1 MFYIKHYIAPV
12 LLLAFGAMFGVS
24 CNEEY
29 QFTHGNVYGTITD
42 ATTGLPIENCN
53 VSIVNADESISDR
66 QVSGADGAYK
76 TKDLSEGVYMVSV
89 EKDDYYT
96 GSSKKVEV
104 IAGETTQCD
113 IILGRIPA
121 RITSDTD
128 NLDFGS
134 KASLSTLSFK
144 IVNKYLDELE
154 WAVEYDCEWILS
166 ISPADG
172 TLPHGRTETI
182 VVKIDRA
189 KLSEGEN
196 KTNIVVKSTNG
207 QGGVNISINAIG
219 ERKESPVLN
228 VTRVSD
234 VDMTSAV
241 LSGEVISSGVPA
253 YTQRGFTCSLIS
265 KDDEA
270 EELYAELNDNASF
283 TYLVSNL
290 LPGKQYYVR
299 AFAINEAGKVWSSNE
314 VSFTT
319 ISSVTSVQTLQV
331 TDIDV
336 VNGKATFN
344 GVISD
349 AGVPSYS
356 EKGFCYGTSVDPTV
370 SNTKVIVSGTDAGE
384 YLYICSGLSANST
397 YYVRAYAVQYDKIIY
412 GTTVP
417 FSTNTSATV
426 VTTSEATNITT
437 TTATLNGSISKV
449 GSPVYSVKGFCY
461 SDSPNPTINNTKIDV
476 EGNGIGSFT
485 ANIYGLSYNQTY
497 YYKAYAIQD
506 EAVVYGEEVRFKT
519 DFTETKV
526 TTSDATNVTSSS
538 ATLNGTIID
547 VGDPVYSEK
556 GFCYSVYPN
565 PTISNV
571 KVVVEGND
579 AGNYSEDIYNLTFNT
594 IYYYRAYVIQNGE
607 VIYGSEAQ
615 FTSGYTVSVV
625 ETYSNVDDITYDT
638 AELSYIIKN
647 LGDPQCTES
656 GMCYSTSSNP
666 TISSNVVTGS
676 LSTFKQTLAI
686 SGLTENTTYYF
697 RAFVKQD
704 GKVVNGSVYS
714 FKTATRPSVS
724 TLNATNLQNPY
735 GLMNMW
741 QVQLNGKVN
750 SVGNPN
756 ITKRGFKYST
766 NGDPEGSGTTES
778 VSGSSVGNYS
788 VTLTGLRSNTTYY
801 VRAYVKNSIGYE
813 YGELITFTT
822 GD

>member
-96 GSSKKVEV
+96 GSSKMVEV

-134 KASLSTLSFK
+134 EASLSTLSFK
-144 IVNKYLDELE
+144 ILNKYLDELE

-207 QGGVNISINAIG
+207 QGGVNIAINAIG

-228 VTRVSD
+228 VTSVSD

-265 KDDEA
+265 KDDDA

-290 LPGKQYYVR
+290 LPSKQYYVR

-344 GVISD
+344 GAILE
-349 AGVPSYS
+349 AGIPAYS
-356 EKGFCYGTSVDPTV
+356 EKGFCYGTSADPTV

-384 YLYICSGLSANST
+384 YSHICSGLSANSA

-426 VTTSEATNITT
+426 VTTSGATNI
-437 TTATLNGSISKV
+437 
-449 GSPVYSVKGFCY
+449 
-461 SDSPNPTINNTKIDV
+461 
-476 EGNGIGSFT
+476 
-485 ANIYGLSYNQTY
+485 
-497 YYKAYAIQD
+497 
-506 EAVVYGEEVRFKT
+506 
-519 DFTETKV
+519 
-526 TTSDATNVTSSS
+526 TSSS
-538 ATLNGTIID
+538 ATLNGVILEA
-547 VGDPVYSEK
+547 GNPVYSEK
-556 GFCYSVYPN
+556 GFCYSKSPN
-565 PTISNV
+565 PTISNT
-571 KVVVEGND
+571 KVTVGGEGS
-579 AGNYSEDIYNLTFNT
+579 GNYSADIENLSFNT
-594 IYYYRAYVIQNGE
+594 TYYYRAYVIHNGK
-607 VIYGSEAQ
+607 VIYGSEEQ
-615 FTSGYTVSVV
+615 FISGYTVSVV
-625 ETYSNVDDITYDT
+625 ETYSNVADITYDA

-686 SGLTENTTYYF
+686 SGLTENTSYYF

-704 GKVVNGSVYS
+704 GKVVYGSVYS

>member
-96 GSSKKVEV
+96 GSSKMVEV

-134 KASLSTLSFK
+134 EASLSTLSFK

-207 QGGVNISINAIG
+207 QGGVNIAINAIG

-228 VTRVSD
+228 VTSVSD

-265 KDDEA
+265 KDDDA

-290 LPGKQYYVR
+290 LPSKQYYVR

-344 GVISD
+344 GAILE
-349 AGVPSYS
+349 AGIPAYS
-356 EKGFCYGTSVDPTV
+356 EKGFCYGTSADPTV

-384 YLYICSGLSANST
+384 YSHICSGLSANSA

-426 VTTSEATNITT
+426 VTTSGATNI
-437 TTATLNGSISKV
+437 
-449 GSPVYSVKGFCY
+449 
-461 SDSPNPTINNTKIDV
+461 
-476 EGNGIGSFT
+476 
-485 ANIYGLSYNQTY
+485 
-497 YYKAYAIQD
+497 
-506 EAVVYGEEVRFKT
+506 
-519 DFTETKV
+519 
-526 TTSDATNVTSSS
+526 TSSS
-538 ATLNGTIID
+538 ATLNGVILEA
-547 VGDPVYSEK
+547 GNPVYSEK
-556 GFCYSVYPN
+556 GFCYSKSPN
-565 PTISNV
+565 PTISNT
-571 KVVVEGND
+571 KVTVGGEGS
-579 AGNYSEDIYNLTFNT
+579 GNYSADIENLSFNT
-594 IYYYRAYVIQNGE
+594 TYYYRAYVIHNGK
-607 VIYGSEAQ
+607 VIYGSEEQ
-615 FTSGYTVSVV
+615 FISGYTVSVV
-625 ETYSNVDDITYDT
+625 ETYSNVADITYDA

-686 SGLTENTTYYF
+686 SGLTENTSYYF

-704 GKVVNGSVYS
+704 GKVVYGSVYS

-756 ITKRGFKYST
+756 IIKRGFKYST

-822 GD
+822 VD

>member
-96 GSSKKVEV
+96 GSSKMVEV

-134 KASLSTLSFK
+134 EASLSTLSFK

-207 QGGVNISINAIG
+207 QGGVNIAINAIG

-228 VTRVSD
+228 VTSVSD

-265 KDDEA
+265 KDDDA

-290 LPGKQYYVR
+290 LPSKQYYVR

-344 GVISD
+344 GAILE
-349 AGVPSYS
+349 AGIPAYS
-356 EKGFCYGTSVDPTV
+356 EKGFCYGTSADPTV

-384 YLYICSGLSANST
+384 YSHICSGLSANSA

-426 VTTSEATNITT
+426 VTTSGATNI
-437 TTATLNGSISKV
+437 
-449 GSPVYSVKGFCY
+449 
-461 SDSPNPTINNTKIDV
+461 
-476 EGNGIGSFT
+476 
-485 ANIYGLSYNQTY
+485 
-497 YYKAYAIQD
+497 
-506 EAVVYGEEVRFKT
+506 
-519 DFTETKV
+519 
-526 TTSDATNVTSSS
+526 TSSS
-538 ATLNGTIID
+538 ATLNGVILEA
-547 VGDPVYSEK
+547 GNPVYSEK
-556 GFCYSVYPN
+556 GFCYSKSPN
-565 PTISNV
+565 PTISNT
-571 KVVVEGND
+571 KVTVGGEGS
-579 AGNYSEDIYNLTFNT
+579 GNYSADIENLSFNT
-594 IYYYRAYVIQNGE
+594 TYYYRAYVIHNGK
-607 VIYGSEAQ
+607 VIYGSEEQ
-615 FTSGYTVSVV
+615 FISGYTVSVV
-625 ETYSNVDDITYDT
+625 ETYSNVADITYDA

-686 SGLTENTTYYF
+686 SGLTENTSYYF

-704 GKVVNGSVYS
+704 GKVVYGSVYS

>member
-66 QVSGADGAYK
+66 QVSGADGSYK

-134 KASLSTLSFK
+134 EASLSTLSFK

-207 QGGVNISINAIG
+207 QGGVNIAINAIG

-228 VTRVSD
+228 VTSVSD

-265 KDDEA
+265 KDDDA

-344 GVISD
+344 GAILE
-349 AGVPSYS
+349 AGIPAYS
-356 EKGFCYGTSVDPTV
+356 EKGFCYGTSADPTV

-384 YLYICSGLSANST
+384 YSHICSGLSANSA

-426 VTTSEATNITT
+426 VTTSGATNI
-437 TTATLNGSISKV
+437 
-449 GSPVYSVKGFCY
+449 
-461 SDSPNPTINNTKIDV
+461 
-476 EGNGIGSFT
+476 
-485 ANIYGLSYNQTY
+485 
-497 YYKAYAIQD
+497 
-506 EAVVYGEEVRFKT
+506 
-519 DFTETKV
+519 
-526 TTSDATNVTSSS
+526 TSSS
-538 ATLNGTIID
+538 ATLNGVILEA
-547 VGDPVYSEK
+547 GNPVYSEK
-556 GFCYSVYPN
+556 GFCYSKSPN
-565 PTISNV
+565 PTISNT
-571 KVVVEGND
+571 KVTVGGEGS
-579 AGNYSEDIYNLTFNT
+579 GNYSADIENLSFNT
-594 IYYYRAYVIQNGE
+594 TYYYRAYVIHNGK
-607 VIYGSEAQ
+607 VIYGSEEQ

-625 ETYSNVDDITYDT
+625 ETYSNVADITYDA
-638 AELSYIIKN
+638 AELSYIINN

-704 GKVVNGSVYS
+704 GKVVYGSVYS

>member
-1 MFYIKHYIAPV
+1 MKSMFYIKHYIAPV

-66 QVSGADGAYK
+66 QVSGADGSYK

-134 KASLSTLSFK
+134 EASLSTLSFK

-207 QGGVNISINAIG
+207 QGGVNIAINAIG

-228 VTRVSD
+228 VTSVSD

-265 KDDEA
+265 KDDDA

-344 GVISD
+344 GAILE
-349 AGVPSYS
+349 AGIPAYS
-356 EKGFCYGTSVDPTV
+356 EKGFCYGTSADPTV

-384 YLYICSGLSANST
+384 YSHICSGLSANSA

-426 VTTSEATNITT
+426 VTTSGATNI
-437 TTATLNGSISKV
+437 
-449 GSPVYSVKGFCY
+449 
-461 SDSPNPTINNTKIDV
+461 
-476 EGNGIGSFT
+476 
-485 ANIYGLSYNQTY
+485 
-497 YYKAYAIQD
+497 
-506 EAVVYGEEVRFKT
+506 
-519 DFTETKV
+519 
-526 TTSDATNVTSSS
+526 TSSS
-538 ATLNGTIID
+538 ATLNGVILEA
-547 VGDPVYSEK
+547 GNPVYSEK
-556 GFCYSVYPN
+556 GFCYSKSPN
-565 PTISNV
+565 PTISNT
-571 KVVVEGND
+571 KVTVGGEGS
-579 AGNYSEDIYNLTFNT
+579 GNYSADIENLSFNT
-594 IYYYRAYVIQNGE
+594 TYYYRAYVIHNGK
-607 VIYGSEAQ
+607 VIYGSEEQ

-625 ETYSNVDDITYDT
+625 ETYSNVADITYDA
-638 AELSYIIKN
+638 AELSYIINN

-704 GKVVNGSVYS
+704 GKVVYGSVYS

>member
-1 MFYIKHYIAPV
+1 MKSMFYIKHYIAPV

-66 QVSGADGAYK
+66 QVSGADGSYK

-134 KASLSTLSFK
+134 EASLSTLSFK

-207 QGGVNISINAIG
+207 QGGVNIAINAIG

-228 VTRVSD
+228 VTSVSD

-265 KDDEA
+265 KDDDA

-344 GVISD
+344 GAILE
-349 AGVPSYS
+349 AGIPAYS
-356 EKGFCYGTSVDPTV
+356 EKGFCYGTSADPTV

-384 YLYICSGLSANST
+384 YSHICSGLSANSA

-426 VTTSEATNITT
+426 VTTSGATNI
-437 TTATLNGSISKV
+437 
-449 GSPVYSVKGFCY
+449 
-461 SDSPNPTINNTKIDV
+461 
-476 EGNGIGSFT
+476 
-485 ANIYGLSYNQTY
+485 
-497 YYKAYAIQD
+497 
-506 EAVVYGEEVRFKT
+506 
-519 DFTETKV
+519 
-526 TTSDATNVTSSS
+526 TSSS
-538 ATLNGTIID
+538 ATLNGVILEA
-547 VGDPVYSEK
+547 GNPVYSEK
-556 GFCYSVYPN
+556 GFCYSKSPN
-565 PTISNV
+565 PTISNT
-571 KVVVEGND
+571 KVTVGGEGF
-579 AGNYSEDIYNLTFNT
+579 GNYSADIENLSFNT
-594 IYYYRAYVIQNGE
+594 TYYYRAYVIHNGK
-607 VIYGSEAQ
+607 VIYGSEEQ

-625 ETYSNVDDITYDT
+625 ETYSNVADITYDA
-638 AELSYIIKN
+638 AELSYIINN

-704 GKVVNGSVYS
+704 GKVVYGSVYS